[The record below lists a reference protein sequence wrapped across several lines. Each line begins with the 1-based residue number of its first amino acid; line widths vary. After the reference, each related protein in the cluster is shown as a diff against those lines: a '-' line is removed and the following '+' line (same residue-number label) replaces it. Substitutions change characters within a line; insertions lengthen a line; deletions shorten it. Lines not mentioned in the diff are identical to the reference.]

1 MKIIVLGNGQWG
13 KTLASLL
20 SENKKNYAF
29 WEPGENLPDDSILIN
44 CLPANVIRDVLATH
58 GKDLKNVIFINGSK
72 GIEEQTHKLPFEIV
86 TEILGENI
94 DYFTLIGPGFAKE
107 IMAKMPT
114 LVNIGYVK
122 EKNAELVSS
131 LFETDFFRVKMVEGV
146 KALELSSAFKNVY
159 AIACGIAS
167 GLGFE
172 SNTQTKVIL
181 IAIDEFYALAKAL
194 KIEVTEEMLPGT
206 VGDLM
211 LTCSSVNSRNFRFGK
226 GLVSKNHIEVLK
238 EIGET
243 VEGYSTISSVE
254 YFEKLSGVNLKLA
267 KFVSKSVTGKKDIK
281 TEFLKL
287 LRNI

>member
-1 MKIIVLGNGQWG
+1 MKIIVLGTGQWG
-13 KTLASLL
+13 KTIASLL
-20 SENKKNYAF
+20 KENNKSYEF
-29 WEPGENLPDDSILIN
+29 WEPGKDLPDESIIIN

-58 GKDLKNVIFINGSK
+58 GKNLKNIIFINGSK
-72 GIEEQTHKLPFEIV
+72 GVEEQTHKLPSEIV
-86 TEILGENI
+86 TELLGKT

-114 LVNIGYVK
+114 LVNIGYVR
-122 EKNAELVSS
+122 EENVELVKN
-131 LFETDFFRVKMVEGV
+131 LFETDYFRVKMVEGV

-181 IAIDEFYALAKAL
+181 IAIDEFYALSKAL
-194 KIEVTEEMLPGT
+194 KIEVTEDMLPGT

-226 GLVSKNHIEVLK
+226 GLVSKNHLEVLK

-254 YFEKLSGVNLKLA
+254 YFEKLSGADLKLA
-267 KFVSKSVTGKKDIK
+267 KFVAKSVKEKVDIK
-281 TEFLKL
+281 AEFLKL

>member
-1 MKIIVLGNGQWG
+1 MKIIVLGDGQWG
-13 KTLASLL
+13 KTIASLL
-20 SENKKNYAF
+20 KENKKNYEF
-29 WEPGENLPDDSILIN
+29 WKPGSDLLDDSILIN

-58 GKDLKNVIFINGSK
+58 GKNLKNIIFINGSK
-72 GIEEQTHKLPFEIV
+72 GVEEQTHKLPYEIV
-86 TEILGENI
+86 TEILGKV

-122 EKNAELVSS
+122 EDNVELVKS
-131 LFETDFFRVKMVEGV
+131 LFETDYFRVKMVEGV

-181 IAIDEFYALAKAL
+181 IAIDEFYSLAKAL
-194 KIEVTEEMLPGT
+194 NIEVTEDMLPGT

-226 GLVSKNHIEVLK
+226 GLVSKNHLEVLK

-243 VEGYSTISSVE
+243 VEGYSTISSVA

-267 KFVSKSVTGKKDIK
+267 NFVAKSVIKDTDIK
-281 TEFLKL
+281 HEFLKL

>member
-20 SENKKNYAF
+20 SENKRNYEF
-29 WEPGENLPDDSILIN
+29 WKPGVDLPDNSILVN
-44 CLPANVIRDVLATH
+44 CLPANVIRDVLVTH
-58 GKDLKNVIFINGSK
+58 GKNLKNVIFINGSK
-72 GIEEQTHKLPFEIV
+72 GVEQKTHKLPFEIV
-86 TEILGENI
+86 TEILGNI

-114 LVNIGYVK
+114 LVNIGFVK
-122 EKNAELVSS
+122 KTNVELIRG
-131 LFETDFFRVKMVEGV
+131 LFETDYFRVKMVEGV

-194 KIEVTEEMLPGT
+194 NIEVTEDMLPGT

-226 GLVSKNHIEVLK
+226 GLVSKNHIDVLR

-243 VEGYSTISSVE
+243 VEGYSTISSVG
-254 YFEKLSGVNLKLA
+254 YFEKISGVNLKLA
-267 KFVSKSVTGKKDIK
+267 NFVSRSIVKETDIK
-281 TEFLKL
+281 NEFLKL
-287 LRNI
+287 LRNV

>member
-1 MKIIVLGNGQWG
+1 MKIIVLGSGQWG

-20 SENKKNYAF
+20 SENKKDYEF
-29 WEPGENLPDDSILIN
+29 WKPGIDLPDNSILVN
-44 CLPANVIRDVLATH
+44 CLPANVIRDVLVTH
-58 GKDLKNVIFINGSK
+58 GKSLKNVIFINGSK
-72 GIEEQTHKLPFEIV
+72 GVEEKTHKLPFEIV
-86 TEILGENI
+86 TEILGKI

-114 LVNIGYVK
+114 LVNIGYIK
-122 EKNAELVSS
+122 ENNVDLIRS
-131 LFETDFFRVKMVEGV
+131 LFETDYFRVKMVEGV

-194 KIEVTEEMLPGT
+194 NIEVTEDMLPGT

-226 GLVSKNHIEVLK
+226 GLVSKNHMDVLK

-254 YFEKLSGVNLKLA
+254 YFKKISGVNLKLA
-267 KFVSKSVTGKKDIK
+267 NFVAKSVVKDTDIK
-281 TEFLKL
+281 NEFLKL